1 MKGYVKNISRFPMY
15 ALKRHFLAG
24 KRIPLDDLYAQYGE
38 KHGLKP
44 NEEFVN
50 WLREVKLKDPA
61 FWEITF
67 ETGEAKAEEK
77 PEDNKVKVT
86 GKITKTSDKKINLPV
101 KAEPM
106 AAGQVTG
113 ELTYED
119 VAGYSVRKAREEVPK
134 IKDVKLLKY
143 ALNVANQRPN
153 KETLCRILRKRI
165 EEMHAVTV

>member
-24 KRIPLDDLYAQYGE
+24 TRVPIESLYEQYGE

-44 NEEFVN
+44 NEEFVD
-50 WLREVKLKDPA
+50 WLRNVKLKDQTI
-61 FWEITF
+61 WEIHY
-67 ETGEAKAEEK
+67 EDGEAQAEQA
-77 PEDNKVKVT
+77 PEDNKIKIT
-86 GKITKTSDKKINLPV
+86 GKITETSDKKINLPT

-106 AAGQVTG
+106 KAPQVKG

-119 VAGYSVRKAREEVPK
+119 IADFSVRKAREEVPK
-134 IKDVKLLKY
+134 IKDIKLLKY

-165 EEMHAVTV
+165 EEMSAVTV

>member
-1 MKGYVKNISRFPMY
+1 MEGYVKNISRFPRY

-24 KRIPLDDLYAQYGE
+24 ARVPLADLYAQYGE

-44 NEEFVN
+44 GEEFAS
-50 WLREVKLKDPA
+50 WLRDVKLTDA
-61 FWEITF
+61 TIWEIKYEGF
-67 ETGEAKAEEK
+67 ATGQK
-77 PEDNKVKVT
+77 PEDNKVT
-86 GKITKTSDKKINLPV
+86 IAGKITATSDEKIDLPKK
-101 KAEPM
+101 KEPM
-106 AAGQVTG
+106 RAAQVKK

-119 VAGYSVRKAREEVPK
+119 VADFSVRKAREEVPK

-165 EEMHAVTV
+165 EEMSAVTV

>member
-1 MKGYVKNISRFPMY
+1 MSKFDKLNNVGKGA
-15 ALKRHFLAG
+15 ALSEQASEPSTKPAT
-24 KRIPLDDLYAQYGE
+24 KP
-38 KHGLKP
+38 KHI
-44 NEEFVN
+44 N
-50 WLREVKLKDPA
+50 
-61 FWEITF
+61 
-67 ETGEAKAEEK
+67 
-77 PEDNKVKVT
+77 
-86 GKITKTSDKKINLPV
+86 NLPV

>member
-1 MKGYVKNISRFPMY
+1 MNGYVKNISRFPMY

-24 KRIPLDDLYAQYGE
+24 TRVPLEDLYTQYGE

-44 NEEFVN
+44 NEEFVD
-50 WLREVKLKDPA
+50 WLRNVKLKDTTV
-61 FWEITF
+61 WEIEYGDL
-67 ETGEAKAEEK
+67 ETEEAPEE
-77 PEDNKVKVT
+77 NKIKVT
-86 GKITKTSDKKINLPV
+86 GKITETSDKKINLPT

-106 AAGQVTG
+106 KAAQVKG

-119 VAGYSVRKAREEVPK
+119 VAGFSVRKAREEVPK
-134 IKDVKLLKY
+134 IKDIKLLKY